1 MDCAMP
7 LVGSAD
13 PVFGDLAREAIFIAN
28 AGDSGPTGLE
38 KHCPSVLY

>member
-13 PVFGDLAREAIFIAN
+13 PVFGDLARDAIFIAN
-28 AGDSGPTGLE
+28 AGGSGPTGLE